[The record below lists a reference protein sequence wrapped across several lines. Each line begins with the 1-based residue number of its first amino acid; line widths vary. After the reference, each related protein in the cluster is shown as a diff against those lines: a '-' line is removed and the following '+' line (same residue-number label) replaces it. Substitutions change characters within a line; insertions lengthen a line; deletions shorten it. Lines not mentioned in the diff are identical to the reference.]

1 MPTKYIK
8 STKQIA
14 FVVAVTMSVFQL
26 YTGFAGTLDASL
38 QRSIHLTF
46 ALILTFLLMPS
57 GNSPSARIFD
67 LMMIAAVLIMNGYIV
82 FNYEYLSFERY
93 GMVTPITQTQEIIG
107 VLAIIV
113 MLEATRRVVGM
124 AMLVVM
130 IGFIAY
136 AFLGSYLPGV
146 LNHSGIYPGE
156 FIDYL
161 YLGTEAIYG
170 VALGVSATFVAPF
183 IIFAAILRYTG
194 IAQFFYDISAAI
206 AGKARGGPAK
216 IAVVASALFGMISGS
231 GTANTASI
239 GPITIPMMIK
249 IGYKPYYAA
258 AVEAV
263 ASTGGQIMPP
273 IMGATAFVIAAFTG
287 VPYGTICLY
296 AIFPAILYFSS
307 IFFMVHLEAL
317 KTDIKGSE
325 EKVDWRASTRDYG
338 HMVLPIVLLVF
349 LLLSGRSAMLAGSYS
364 ILGLVVMSML
374 RKTTRLNLS
383 NLLKALEEGATG
395 LISVAIPC
403 AAAGIIIGVVNLTG
417 LGTRLTDG
425 LMVIAGGNVYIA
437 LVLTMISSLI
447 LGMGMPTTP
456 AYLVQVALVIPA
468 LIGMGIPMIVAH
480 LFTFYFACISL
491 ITPPVAI
498 TAYAAAAIAG
508 SDVWE
513 TGWKAFKIGI
523 AAYIVPFMFVLD
535 PAILLMGPPFEIVV
549 AVTTAM
555 IGVFCLAFA
564 MEGYLWSS
572 ATWLERGCGVGAALL
587 LMIPKTST
595 AIPGLVLM
603 GIFITLQRV
612 RYNRRLKLAEGQR
625 VQ

>member
-1 MPTKYIK
+1 MPIKYIEI
-8 STKQIA
+8 TKKVA
-14 FVVAVTMSVFQL
+14 FVVAVAMSVFQL

-46 ALILTFLLMPS
+46 ALVLVFLLMPS
-57 GNSPSARIFD
+57 GNSPGARIFD
-67 LMMIAAVLIMNGYIV
+67 LIMIIAVFFINGYIIL
-82 FNYEYLSFERY
+82 NYQYLSFERY
-93 GMVTPITQTQEIIG
+93 GMVTPVTQTQEIIG

-113 MLEATRRVVGM
+113 LLEAIRRSVGM
-124 AMLVVM
+124 AMAVVM
-130 IGFIAY
+130 IVFIAY
-136 AFLGSYLPGV
+136 AFVGSYLPGV
-146 LNHSGIYPGE
+146 LNHSGIYLGE

-170 VALGVSATFVAPF
+170 IALGVSATFVAPF

-194 IAQFFYDISAAI
+194 IAQLFYDISAAV

-231 GTANTASI
+231 GTANTAST
-239 GPITIPMMIK
+239 GPITIPMMKK
-249 IGYKPYYAA
+249 IGYKPHYAA

-273 IMGATAFVIAAFTG
+273 IMGATAFVISAFTG
-287 VPYGTICLY
+287 VPYMTICIY
-296 AIFPAILYFSS
+296 AIFPAILYFTSV
-307 IFFMVHLEAL
+307 FCMVHLEAL

-325 EKVDWRASTRDYG
+325 EKVDWKTSIRNYG
-338 HMVLPIVLLVF
+338 HMVLPIILLVF

-364 ILGLVVMSML
+364 ILGLVVMSMF
-374 RKTTRLNLS
+374 RKITRLNLS

-395 LISVAIPC
+395 LISVAVPC

-417 LGTRLTDG
+417 LGARLTDG
-425 LMVIAGGNVYIA
+425 LMIIAGGNVYIA
-437 LVLTMISSLI
+437 LVLAMVSSLV

-468 LIGMGIPMIVAH
+468 LIGMGIPVIVAH

-513 TGWKAFKIGI
+513 TGWKAFQIGI
-523 AAYIVPFMFVLD
+523 AAYIVPFMFVLN
-535 PAILLMGPPFEIVV
+535 PAILLMGPPFEVV
-549 AVTTAM
+549 IAVVTAM

-572 ATWLERGCGVGAALL
+572 ATWLERSCGMAAALL
-587 LMIPKTST
+587 LMMPKIST
-595 AIPGLVLM
+595 AIPGLALM
-603 GIFITLQRV
+603 GIVIAFQKV
-612 RYNRRLKLAEGQR
+612 KHNRLLKLADGQR
-625 VQ
+625 VK